1 MTVADNFRLPRF
13 LRSVGP
19 LYLLTLESTY
29 GIFHC
34 LSH

>member
-1 MTVADNFRLPRF
+1 MAVTGNFRLLRF

-34 LSH
+34 LAH